1 MYQEKRLA
9 PFRHPGEGRDLTLSF
24 LRTGEIPASA
34 GMTRQ
39 GDTVLEVGAS
49 LAALSRKGR
58 GEVQVGKARAKQR
71 SSMRPEILNP
81 LFAALTDLKGV
92 GPQLAKPLTR
102 LGLERVVD
110 VLFHLPTGLISRFPV
125 DRLDEA
131 QAGQTIIVD
140 LTAQDY
146 RSGRSPR
153 APFGVEAFDSAG
165 DHVRL
170 VYFGRTSG
178 LARKLFP
185 LGEKRRVSGRLD
197 LYGEMRQIVHPDQ
210 VVEPGDETGI
220 AIHEPVYPLTEG
232 LTNAR
237 LSQLVEIALE
247 RRPELA
253 EWIDGP
259 LLTSRNW
266 PAWREALARAHASP
280 QDAAARDR
288 LAYDEIFASQV
299 ALMLI
304 REGLRKRKGRA
315 VVGDGRLTGALRL
328 PFGLTGAQ
336 ERVGREIADDM
347 SRETPMLRML
357 QGDVGSGKTL
367 VALRA
372 MLAAV
377 EAGTQ
382 AALLAPTEILAR
394 QHFAT
399 LQAMLAG
406 LPVNIAI
413 LTGRDKG
420 RVRESTLMGLAD
432 SSIDILVGTHA
443 IFQDAVTYR
452 DLALVVVDEQHRFG
466 VAQRLMLTQK
476 AARPPHLLVMT
487 ATPIPRT
494 LQLAN
499 HGEMD
504 VSRIDEMPPGR
515 TPVDTRVVSVDRL
528 DEVVG
533 GLERHLATGAQA
545 YWVCPLVAESE
556 TSELAAAEDRAAL
569 LRERLGGGRVG
580 LVHGRMKGPDKDDV
594 MAQFQAGQIGVL
606 VATTVIEVGVD
617 VPAASLM
624 IVEHADRFGLA
635 QLHQLRGRV
644 GRGAAKSVCLLLRSQ
659 NLSETARERLA
670 LMRETNDG
678 FVIAEKDLEL
688 RGGGELLGLKQSGDA
703 DYGLASAEQ
712 LVRLLPVAHD
722 DARLFVERDGG
733 MDGARGEAV
742 RHCLY
747 LFERDA
753 AVPLLRSG

>member
-1 MYQEKRLA
+1 
-9 PFRHPGEGRDLTLSF
+9 
-24 LRTGEIPASA
+24 
-34 GMTRQ
+34 
-39 GDTVLEVGAS
+39 
-49 LAALSRKGR
+49 
-58 GEVQVGKARAKQR
+58 
-71 SSMRPEILNP
+71 MRPEILNP

-110 VLFHLPTGLISRFPV
+110 VLFHLPTGLVQRYPV
-125 DRLDEA
+125 DRLDDA
-131 QAGQTIIVD
+131 QVGQQIIVT

-153 APFGVEAFDSAG
+153 APFGVDAYDAAG

-170 VYFGRTSG
+170 VYFGRTAG
-178 LARKLFP
+178 LAKKLFP
-185 LGEKRRVSGRLD
+185 LGEARQVSGRLD
-197 LYGEMRQIVHPDQ
+197 SYGDMRQIVHPDH
-210 VVEPGDETGI
+210 VSEPGSDEAI
-220 AIHEPVYPLTEG
+220 ATSEAVYPLTEG
-232 LTNAR
+232 LTNVR
-237 LSQLVEIALE
+237 LTQLVEIALE
-247 RRPELA
+247 RRPELT

-259 LLTSRNW
+259 LMASRSW
-266 PAWREALARAHASP
+266 PAWREALTRAHASP
-280 QDAAARDR
+280 HDAAAHDR

-304 REGLRKRKGRA
+304 REGLRNRKGRA
-315 VVGDGRLTGALRL
+315 IVGDGRLTGALRL

-336 ERVGREIADDM
+336 ERVGREIAADM
-347 SRETPMLRML
+347 ARETPMLRML

-372 MLAAV
+372 MLTAV

-394 QHFAT
+394 QHYAT

-406 LPVNIAI
+406 LPINLAI

-420 RVRESTLMGLAD
+420 RARESTLMGLAD
-432 SSIDILVGTHA
+432 GSIDILIGTHA
-443 IFQDAVTYR
+443 IFQEAVSYR

-494 LQLAN
+494 LLLAN

-528 DEVVG
+528 DEVIG
-533 GLERHLATGAQA
+533 GLERHLAGGAQA

-556 TSELAAAEDRAAL
+556 MSELAAAEERAAL
-569 LRERLGGGRVG
+569 LRARLGEDRVG
-580 LVHGRMKGPDKDDV
+580 LVHGRMKGPDKDAV
-594 MAQFQAGQIGVL
+594 MARFQAGEIGVL

-624 IVEHADRFGLA
+624 IVEHAENFGLA

-644 GRGAAKSVCLLLRSQ
+644 GRGTAKSVCLLLRSQ

-703 DYGLASAEQ
+703 DYRVATPEQ

-733 MDGARGEAV
+733 VEGARGEAV
-742 RHCLY
+742 RLCLY